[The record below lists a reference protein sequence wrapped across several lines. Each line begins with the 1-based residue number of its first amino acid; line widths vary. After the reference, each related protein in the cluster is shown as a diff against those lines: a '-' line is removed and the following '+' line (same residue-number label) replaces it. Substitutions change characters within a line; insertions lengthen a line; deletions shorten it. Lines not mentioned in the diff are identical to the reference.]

1 MGREVGSNRAPA
13 LDRLQK
19 ELSGDAQMLCP
30 LAFGSSHRAPALDR
44 VQKDVSSTTLLLYYY
59 DASWA
64 S

>member
-13 LDRLQK
+13 LDRLLK
-19 ELSGDAQMLCP
+19 EISGDAQMLCP
-30 LAFGSSHRAPALDR
+30 LAFGSSNRAPALES
-44 VQKDVSSTTLLLYYY
+44 VQKDVPSTTILLNYY